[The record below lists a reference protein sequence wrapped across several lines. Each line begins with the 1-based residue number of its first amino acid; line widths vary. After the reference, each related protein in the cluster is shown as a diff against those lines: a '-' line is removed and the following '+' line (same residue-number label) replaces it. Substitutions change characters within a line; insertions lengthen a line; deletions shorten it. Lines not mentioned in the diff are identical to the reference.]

1 MLVAIY
7 FRMFCYLVLIILSD
21 DNFFYMTYKKKE
33 IFFLVTTNRLWAVS
47 PLNFLNLFY
56 LFCSEQSRISFIVG
70 LNNGLATMPMN
81 IIIE

>member
-21 DNFFYMTYKKKE
+21 DNFFYMTYIQKKKE
-33 IFFLVTTNRLWAVS
+33 IFFLVAT
-47 PLNFLNLFY
+47 NFLNLFY
-56 LFCSEQSRISFIVG
+56 LFCSEQSGRSFIVC